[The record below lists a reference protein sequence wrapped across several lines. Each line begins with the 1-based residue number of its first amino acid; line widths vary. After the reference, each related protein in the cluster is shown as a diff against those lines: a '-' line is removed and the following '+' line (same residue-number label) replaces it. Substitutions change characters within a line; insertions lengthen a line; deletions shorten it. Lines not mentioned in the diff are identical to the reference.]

1 MYARVRMPISPSRKF
16 LTISVKNDNRESFV
30 ISRRDLREFSAALSG
45 FRSGSMSCGWYRP
58 CNHERIRGVNN
69 MSIDFGLLVIR
80 ILFGMPI
87 AAHGAQKLFGW
98 FGGYGLKGTGGFFE
112 AQLGFRPGVP
122 FAAAAGLSEMGG
134 GILLTLGLLTP
145 FGSAA
150 VLSAMLVAIV
160 SVHVKNGFFAMANGF
175 ELPFLYA
182 AAALGLAFTGAGAFS
197 LDALFGLTFL
207 SKPSLVGGI

>member
-1 MYARVRMPISPSRKF
+1 M
-16 LTISVKNDNRESFV
+16 SV
-30 ISRRDLREFSAALSG
+30 DLGILA
-45 FRSGSMSCGWYRP
+45 
-58 CNHERIRGVNN
+58 IRTV
-69 MSIDFGLLVIR
+69 FGLA
-80 ILFGMPI
+80 I

-112 AQLGFRPGVP
+112 QLGFRPGVP

-134 GILLTLGLLTP
+134 GILLTLGFFTP

-160 SVHVKNGFFAMANGF
+160 SVHLKNGFFAMSNGF

-182 AAALGLAFTGAGAFS
+182 AAAAGLGFSGPGAYS
-197 LDALFGLTFL
+197 LDTWFGLTFL
-207 SKPSLVGGI
+207 NEPYVVSGVLAAAVIGAAVTLASRRQVQAEASAARG